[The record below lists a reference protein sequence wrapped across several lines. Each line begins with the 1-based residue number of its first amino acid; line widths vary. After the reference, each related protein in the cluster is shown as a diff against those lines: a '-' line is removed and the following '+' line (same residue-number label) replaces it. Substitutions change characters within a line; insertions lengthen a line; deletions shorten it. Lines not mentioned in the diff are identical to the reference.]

1 MKNEMSDYAYYP
13 ESKNNFNIKKF
24 LLRIIRRW
32 PWFALSIFLCV
43 LIAWFYNHY
52 SPSEY
57 SIHSSLIVNEY
68 EAGMKQFNLNQGM
81 NNEANVNVL
90 LQDHPGRIK
99 SHVISLNTLQSL
111 GWNVFWFRKMALYDQ
126 DLYSNEPYQMIL
138 LSNKNNL
145 TDIPIQIKEIS
156 NLEYFVEVESKTT
169 NGKIMTNFS
178 QKGKFG
184 EPFESIYFNF
194 IIERKPGVQPYSKKD
209 IFCIIYNLNNLAKA
223 FQSKIKV
230 IYNEKMP
237 DIMELVLSEQNPKR
251 GVDFLNKLEQT
262 YIDYG
267 LADKNR
273 VAENTIHFIDNQ
285 LRNVTDSLSDSE
297 SRFTNFRTRTQ
308 SMNLS
313 QEGDIVL
320 TKKENLESDKALLEN
335 RIQYLK
341 NLRDNMNDTKQ
352 MKQVVLPSA
361 FGINDQSLNAL
372 VTKLIDL
379 YSKREVLSFSVQEKA
394 PSFIALNRE
403 IETTHDNLTRNI
415 SAFLA
420 ATQNDLN
427 SLNRRMGGTSN
438 QLSLLPRT
446 EQQLISLKRSFDL
459 NNELYTYLLKMRA
472 ESAIT
477 YASNQPDVK
486 VLDPARIETAKQIRP
501 MTMINYLI
509 GLIIGF
515 IIPVSFIWGNDFFR
529 GSIQSKD
536 EVEDL
541 TKLPIVGMITHNKT
555 KKDWVVLDNP
565 RSSITESFRLLRTNL
580 KFMLNEKNKK
590 VIAVQS
596 SVPGEGKTFISSNL
610 ASVLAMNN
618 LKVLLVGVDMRRS
631 KLNQIFQNDN
641 KKGLSTFLSNQDSF
655 QEVIMNTSISNL
667 KFVPSGPIPPNPAEL
682 LENGNFD
689 LFMKEAKIDFDYIIL
704 DSPPVSLVADGIIT
718 GQKADIN
725 LFVLRFRFSGKE
737 QIKFFKSIEN
747 LPSMA
752 IVLNDAIKENYS
764 DGNYYSKTNNYYQE
778 Q

>member
-1 MKNEMSDYAYYP
+1 MKNEMNDYAYYP
-13 ESKNNFNIKKF
+13 ESKNNFNTKKF
-24 LLRIIRRW
+24 FLRMIRRW
-32 PWFALSIFLCV
+32 HWFALSIFFCL

-68 EAGMKQFNLNQGM
+68 ETGIKQFNLTQGI
-81 NNEANVNVL
+81 NNEAGMNVL

-99 SHVISLNTLQSL
+99 SHMINLNTLQNL
-111 GWNVFWFRKMALYDQ
+111 GWNVFWFQKMNLYDK
-126 DLYSNEPYQMIL
+126 DLYGNEPYNVIL
-138 LSNKNNL
+138 LSNKNNI
-145 TDIPIQIKEIS
+145 TDIPISIREIS
-156 NLEYFVEVESKTT
+156 NLEYIIEVEGDPQ
-169 NGKIMTNFS
+169 NGKITKNFS

-194 IIERKPGVQPYSKKD
+194 IIEKKSAFPIPSKE
-209 IFCIIYNLNNLAKA
+209 IFFIINNYNNLART
-223 FQSKIKV
+223 FQGKIKV

-237 DIMELVLSEQNPKR
+237 DIMELVLSEQNAKR

-273 VAENTIHFIDNQ
+273 VAENTIRFIDNQ

-297 SRFTNFRTRTQ
+297 NRFTNFRTRTQ

-320 TKKENLESDKALLEN
+320 TKKENLENDRALLEN
-335 RIQYLK
+335 RLEYLK
-341 NLRDNMNDTKQ
+341 NLRNNMNDSKQ
-352 MKQVVLPSA
+352 MKQIVLPSA
-361 FGINDQSLNAL
+361 FGINDQSLNTL

-403 IETTHDNLTRNI
+403 IETTHENLTQNI
-415 SAFLA
+415 AAFLSS
-420 ATQNDLN
+420 TQNDLN
-427 SLNRRMGGTSN
+427 NLNRRMGGTSN

-459 NNELYTYLLKMRA
+459 NNDLYTYLLKMRA

-486 VLDPARIETAKQIRP
+486 ILDPAKIETVKQTKP
-501 MTMINYLI
+501 MTMVNYLI
-509 GLIIGF
+509 GLFMGF
-515 IIPVSFIWGNDFFR
+515 IIPMGFIWGNDFFR

-536 EVEDL
+536 EIEDL
-541 TKLPIVGMITHNKT
+541 TKLPIIGMITHNKS

-565 RSSITESFRLLRTNL
+565 RSNITESFRLLRTNL

-596 SVPGEGKTFISSNL
+596 SIPGEGKSFISSNL

-631 KLNQIFQNDN
+631 KLNQIFQKDN
-641 KKGLSTFLSNQDSF
+641 NKGLSTFLSNQDSF
-655 QEVIMNTSISNL
+655 QDIIENTSLNNL

-689 LFMKEAKIDFDYIIL
+689 LFMEEAKSIFDYIIL
-704 DSPPVSLVADGIIT
+704 DSPPVSLVTDGIIT
-718 GQKADIN
+718 GRKADIN

-737 QIKFFKSIEN
+737 QIQFINSVEN

-764 DGNYYSKTNNYYQE
+764 AGNYYNKTNNYYRE
-778 Q
+778 